1 MFSNQL
7 SKQNLPAILTTIL
20 LVLTTGALFW
30 YGNFKIN
37 KAGDV
42 NSTIVAWENLRN
54 TPRDLSLNINNA
66 TNQEKIYQI
75 KWLLNKKVIDTNEI
89 KLPPK
94 TIKTISPTKKV
105 LTNLAELS
113 NNNQEILY
121 QARISW
127 DQTETETLGKWIVD
141 TISN

>member
-1 MFSNQL
+1 MSFISNFKFQISNL
-7 SKQNLPAILTTIL
+7 FTKANLPSILTTIL
-20 LVLTTGALFW
+20 LALTIGALFW

-75 KWLLNKKVIDTNEI
+75 KWLLNKKVIDSSEV

-94 TIKTISPTKKV
+94 TSRAISPTKKV
-105 LTNLAELS
+105 LASLAELS
-113 NNNQEILY
+113 NNNQEIL
-121 QARISW
+121 
-127 DQTETETLGKWIVD
+127 
-141 TISN
+141 